1 MRLKGG
7 ADDMI
12 RYYNFDEN
20 KWANGNTED
29 EYDVSI
35 KYNVDTED
43 IAIEVE
49 EVISELIK
57 KGVMDEGKIERINI
71 DVTKGA
77 EHKIG
82 RNYKIYW
89 SQNNEM
95 ITVGYEY
102 DGDSVVYKI
111 NKYVR
116 EGNDIMK
123 EANSNMFY
131 LRPSSNANTNTNN
144 MNYGPNTEAMK
155 QVYEQAYTDMK
166 DDYEKFDKQFN
177 QMTEQAYMDIAA
189 VFEAA
194 KNKPFNEENEV
205 AKKIELEFGDYLYA
219 YQRNESN
226 FPITTFEKYIEMFST
241 ADKEKILDYLKKNP
255 NYFDMLIDDH
265 KEVQWQIDSN
275 GDHRLIATKNIFNVD
290 DSELPDLI

>member
-1 MRLKGG
+1 
-7 ADDMI
+7 
-12 RYYNFDEN
+12 
-20 KWANGNTED
+20 
-29 EYDVSI
+29 
-35 KYNVDTED
+35 
-43 IAIEVE
+43 
-49 EVISELIK
+49 
-57 KGVMDEGKIERINI
+57 
-71 DVTKGA
+71 
-77 EHKIG
+77 
-82 RNYKIYW
+82 
-89 SQNNEM
+89 
-95 ITVGYEY
+95 
-102 DGDSVVYKI
+102 
-111 NKYVR
+111 
-116 EGNDIMK
+116 
-123 EANSNMFY
+123 
-131 LRPSSNANTNTNN
+131 
-144 MNYGPNTEAMK
+144 
-155 QVYEQAYTDMK
+155 MK